1 MFEALAKEFK
11 KVAKEKGIEVVWG
24 GDWKNFKDL
33 PHFQI

>member
-11 KVAKEKGIEVVWG
+11 KVAMEKDIAVVWG
-24 GDWKNFKDL
+24 GDWKWKDL